1 MEITEQQFLENMDT
15 LPDQEQ
21 SMVIGLIDANT
32 PEALEAFASSLG
44 VTFSVE
50 DVADETIEEPVDTEM
65 EPTLPLEEPVVEEA
79 PIEEPPVPVESPM
92 DQQMQQLAMGDQ
104 VVEPVPEEAMPT
116 EAMPTEAVPM
126 EAAPV
131 DAVAGPIM
139 QPGASETGV
148 ADDVPM
154 DAEEGAYVVNAAAIE
169 RVGVRD
175 FEERIL
181 KPNIES
187 LRKKGVEIS
196 LEQLKSPAAQVE
208 GDTDVA
214 VSNGE
219 YYLPPVLVKEIG
231 LDLLEKIN
239 KSGEQETEE
248 RIDEEE
254 ATVEP
259 MQQQVQALK
268 KGQRVKKNTRP
279 PQDQIIKNQNN
290 VRRKLKN
297 LGYREEAIAGIM
309 GNIHG
314 ENDTFDYKRIEDKK
328 GKNKGYG
335 LFQFTGGRKKAY
347 ENYLREMKKS
357 DSIDSQLEYMT
368 DTINITSDKKA
379 ANFPKWETFDL
390 GFDNRKSLRNIFKTG
405 DVKQI
410 TNKFLE
416 VFERPKNLSASRQK
430 RIDFANKIYNPVVTA
445 PLPPEKPIPQ
455 STPIEIPYSDT
466 SKIEEIPFR

>member
-79 PIEEPPVPVESPM
+79 PIEEPPAPVESPM

-116 EAMPTEAVPM
+116 ENIPAEAVPI
-126 EAAPV
+126 

-139 QPGASETGV
+139 QEGASETGV

-169 RVGVRD
+169 RVGVLD

-239 KSGEQETEE
+239 KRGEQETEE
-248 RIDEEE
+248 RIAEEE
-254 ATVEP
+254 APVDP

-268 KGQRVKKNTRP
+268 RGERVKKNTRDEEVARTIVAEAGVFKTKEAMQKVLNVMVNRTKAYKFTDNKGKEVKTL
-279 PQDQIIKNQNN
+279 QDNLDEIEFSGYKSQKNKKLDKNQLNIAREL
-290 VRRKLKN
+290 VKLSRQDKLKDLTDGATN
-297 LGYREEAIAGIM
+297 FWNPNTATSTWFKDNIA
-309 GNIHG
+309 NNKDFELTATDKLSNTVYQH
-314 ENDTFDYKRIEDKK
+314 DYYKRKPVVAPLPPEK
-328 GKNKGYG
+328 
-335 LFQFTGGRKKAY
+335 
-347 ENYLREMKKS
+347 
-357 DSIDSQLEYMT
+357 
-368 DTINITSDKKA
+368 
-379 ANFPKWETFDL
+379 PK
-390 GFDNRKSLRNIFKTG
+390 
-405 DVKQI
+405 
-410 TNKFLE
+410 
-416 VFERPKNLSASRQK
+416 
-430 RIDFANKIYNPVVTA
+430 PVVTA
-445 PLPPEKPIPQ
+445 PLPPEKPAIE
-455 STPIEIPYSDT
+455 STSI
-466 SKIEEIPFR
+466 R

>member
-239 KSGEQETEE
+239 KRGEQETEE
-248 RIDEEE
+248 RIAEEE
-254 ATVEP
+254 APVEP

-268 KGQRVKKNTRP
+268 KGQRVKKNTRDEEIARTIVAEAGVFKTKEAMQKVLNVMVNRTKAYKFTDNKGKEVKTL
-279 PQDQIIKNQNN
+279 QDNLDEIEFSGYKSQKNKKLDKNQLNIAREL
-290 VRRKLKN
+290 VKLSRQDKLKDLTDGATN
-297 LGYREEAIAGIM
+297 FWNPNTATSTWFKDNIA
-309 GNIHG
+309 NNKDFELTATDKLSNTVYQH
-314 ENDTFDYKRIEDKK
+314 DYYKRK
-328 GKNKGYG
+328 
-335 LFQFTGGRKKAY
+335 
-347 ENYLREMKKS
+347 
-357 DSIDSQLEYMT
+357 
-368 DTINITSDKKA
+368 
-379 ANFPKWETFDL
+379 
-390 GFDNRKSLRNIFKTG
+390 
-405 DVKQI
+405 
-410 TNKFLE
+410 
-416 VFERPKNLSASRQK
+416 
-430 RIDFANKIYNPVVTA
+430 PVVA
-445 PLPPEKPIPQ
+445 PLPPKKPIPQ

>member
-1 MEITEQQFLENMDT
+1 MEITEQQFNANLQNLSEMD
-15 LPDQEQ
+15 QQ
-21 SMVIGLIDANT
+21 NVIGIIQEIDGD
-32 PEALEAFASSLG
+32 ELRSFAKALG
-44 VTFSVE
+44 VDIVMSE
-50 DVADETIEEPVDTEM
+50 EVAEEPMDATVDPAMDEM
-65 EPTLPLEEPVVEEA
+65 PM
-79 PIEEPPVPVESPM
+79 EEPPMEAPPVEAPPAPVQPSM

-239 KSGEQETEE
+239 KRGEQETEE
-248 RIDEEE
+248 RIAEEE
-254 ATVEP
+254 APVDP

-268 KGQRVKKNTRP
+268 NGQRVKKNTRP

-416 VFERPKNLSASRQK
+416 VFERPKNPSASRQK

-445 PLPPEKPIPQ
+445 PLLPEKPIPQ
-455 STPIEIPYSDT
+455 STLIEIPYSDT